1 MHYRPDIDGLRAL
14 AVLAVLIFHAFP
26 SALPGGFVGVDI
38 FFVISGYLITT
49 ILLKQMETHQFSL
62 AHFYAQRIK
71 RIFPALATVLIFC
84 LWVGWIALSSGEYK
98 QLGRYTAGGAAFL
111 NNFLFW
117 RDAGYFDTAA
127 ATKPLLHLW
136 SLAIEEQ
143 FYLIWPLLLLICHKL
158 SHTTFKAR
166 SKAVLIGAIFC
177 TSLIYSYQLVVR
189 DLTADFYSPFAR
201 SWELIVGAAL
211 AYWHQQS
218 STLLL
223 SKRISLLLA
232 VIGGGLLL
240 AGVTLIDH
248 TRAFPGLWAL
258 LPTLGTACLIAAGP
272 SSYINRQWLASRP
285 LVWIGLISYSLY
297 LWHWPLLTFARIFEG
312 QTPTVS
318 VRCLLLLASAG
329 LAFLTYQL
337 IERPIRFPNSHRKT
351 SKTVVSLL
359 CVIMLV
365 LLIVGYAITR
375 NEGLPFRHYQRLN
388 ADSSSIVLGGDR
400 SLLKHACGMPK
411 NIASQFEWCLSQDK
425 TTPPNFAVIG
435 DSKGEALYY
444 GLARESRQDE
454 NWMMLGSFPTFK
466 LQKDTQP
473 PNLLELALRQLER
486 DPSIQTIVLVS
497 SYRHLFPTDH
507 INGFIQKNYSD
518 ADIEQA
524 VDTQNEVVQRLQQAN
539 KKVVF
544 FIDNPTLPDPSSCI
558 EGEMTSLPALNRLLY
573 RAANPNCQMTY
584 TNHLVG
590 TAAYQQF
597 IKQLAWRNPALIIF
611 NPAPF
616 LCDIPA
622 NKCTYHE
629 AKHFLYSYGDHI
641 SDYANSKLAKL
652 LLPLLRGQ

>member
-143 FYLIWPLLLLICHKL
+143 FYLIWPLLLLICHRL
-158 SHTTFKAR
+158 SRTTFKAR

-177 TSLIYSYQLVVR
+177 TSLIYSYQLVAR

-211 AYWHQQS
+211 AYCHQQS
-218 STLLL
+218 STLSL

-285 LVWIGLISYSLY
+285 LVWIGLISYPLY

-312 QTPTVS
+312 QTPTVI

-351 SKTVVSLL
+351 SKAVVSLL

-365 LLIVGYAITR
+365 LLVVGYAITR

-388 ADSSSIVLGGDR
+388 ADSSSIVLGADR
-400 SLLKHACGMPK
+400 GLLKHACGMPK
-411 NIASQFEWCLSQDK
+411 NLASQFEWCLSQDK

-454 NWMMLGSFPTFK
+454 NWMMLGSFP
-466 LQKDTQP
+466 
-473 PNLLELALRQLER
+473 
-486 DPSIQTIVLVS
+486 
-497 SYRHLFPTDH
+497 
-507 INGFIQKNYSD
+507 
-518 ADIEQA
+518 
-524 VDTQNEVVQRLQQAN
+524 
-539 KKVVF
+539 
-544 FIDNPTLPDPSSCI
+544 
-558 EGEMTSLPALNRLLY
+558 
-573 RAANPNCQMTY
+573 
-584 TNHLVG
+584 
-590 TAAYQQF
+590 
-597 IKQLAWRNPALIIF
+597 
-611 NPAPF
+611 
-616 LCDIPA
+616 
-622 NKCTYHE
+622 
-629 AKHFLYSYGDHI
+629 
-641 SDYANSKLAKL
+641 
-652 LLPLLRGQ
+652 

>member
-158 SHTTFKAR
+158 SRTTFKAR
-166 SKAVLIGAIFC
+166 SKVVLIGAIFC
-177 TSLIYSYQLVVR
+177 TSLIYSYQLVAR

-201 SWELIVGAAL
+201 SWELIVGATL

-218 STLLL
+218 STLSL

-232 VIGGGLLL
+232 VIGGCLLV
-240 AGVTLIDH
+240 AGMTLIDH

-285 LVWIGLISYSLY
+285 LVSIGLISYPLY

-312 QTPTVS
+312 QTPTVI

-337 IERPIRFPNSHRKT
+337 IERPIRFPNNHRKT
-351 SKTVVSLL
+351 SKAVVSLL

-365 LLIVGYAITR
+365 LLVVGYAITR

-400 SLLKHACGMPK
+400 GLLKHACGMPK

-507 INGFIQKNYSD
+507 INGFIKKNYSD

-524 VDTQNEVVQRLQQAN
+524 VEAQSEVLQRLQQAN
-539 KKVVF
+539 KKVAFV
-544 FIDNPTLPDPSSCI
+544 IDNPTLPDPSSCI
-558 EGEMTSLPALNRLLY
+558 EGEMTSLPVLNRLLY

-597 IKQLAWRNPALIIF
+597 IKQLARRNPAVIIF
-611 NPAPF
+611 NPAPL

-641 SDYANSKLAKL
+641 SDYANSKIAKQ